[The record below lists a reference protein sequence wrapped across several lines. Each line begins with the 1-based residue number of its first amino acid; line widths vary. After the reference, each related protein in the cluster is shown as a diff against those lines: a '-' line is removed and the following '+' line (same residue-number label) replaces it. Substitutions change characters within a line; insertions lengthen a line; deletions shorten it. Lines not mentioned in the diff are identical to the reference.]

1 MSHIIHQQ
9 KYLPWHIV
17 EKKIQEEI
25 VWLNNSIETFSIQEK
40 NSSTNCRKC
49 LIREI
54 AILIVRGKIKATEI
68 KKIAPLKNFWTET
81 KIKKNRQKLP
91 KMRHGKDWHRETMEQ
106 IEHHFISRNYIIDR
120 EPNLYWGRADL
131 GVSKKNKQN
140 LYIEV
145 GTISL
150 FKLLI
155 NLKMMENSIY
165 LIVPSDDKLIE
176 FICNP

>member
-1 MSHIIHQQ
+1 MSHITHQQ
-9 KYLPWHIV
+9 KYLSWHIV

-25 VWLNNSIETFSIQEK
+25 NWLNNSIEFFSIQEK
-40 NSSTNCRKC
+40 NSSTNCQKC

-54 AILIVRGKIKATEI
+54 AILIVRGEIKATEI
-68 KKIAPLKNFWTET
+68 KKNFPLKNFWAET

-91 KMRHGKDWHRETMEQ
+91 KMHHGKDWHRETMEQ
-106 IEHHFISRNYIIDR
+106 IERHFISRNYIVGR

-131 GVSKKNKQN
+131 VVSKKNKQD

-145 GTISL
+145 GTISF

-155 NLKMMENSIY
+155 NLKMMKNSIY
-165 LIVPSDDKLIE
+165 LIVPSNNKLIE